1 MSSCEAIIHMRLVD
15 LPKYETDRIL
25 DNQSLRVDY
34 LRQQITEDDFKTQIQ
49 RLDKKRQKRRE
60 MHNVLQMCITAV
72 TDILYRFQ
80 DAIKSDTLEEAYGI
94 LNEIDQI
101 ALYVNEC
108 LSDIAVTYNSK
119 AYILNGSLRLR
130 PR

>member
-1 MSSCEAIIHMRLVD
+1 MRLVD